1 LSTDTVLL
9 PISTIAGVAEG
20 SAFCAMVEVEAGA
33 GCGVRV
39 TRSSGGG
46 VGKQDVIR
54 SKQGI
59 NRRTKQRFI

>member
-1 LSTDTVLL
+1 
-9 PISTIAGVAEG
+9 
-20 SAFCAMVEVEAGA
+20 MVEVEAGA

-54 SKQGI
+54 STQGMS
-59 NRRTKQRFI
+59 RRAKQRFI